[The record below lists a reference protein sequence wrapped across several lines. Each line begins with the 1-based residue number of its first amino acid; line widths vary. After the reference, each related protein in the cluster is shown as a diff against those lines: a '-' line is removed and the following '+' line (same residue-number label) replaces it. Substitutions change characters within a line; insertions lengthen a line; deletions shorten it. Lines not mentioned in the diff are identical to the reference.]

1 MSLLQTEIESQPS
14 ILQRL
19 LDLARP
25 LAIEAAA
32 RIRAFDPHYVVIAAR
47 GSSDNAARYAQY
59 LFGAVNR
66 LPVALAT
73 PSLFTLYHQPPALRD
88 ALVSRDQSE
97 WASLPDIVGRTR
109 GGSAASTP

>member
-59 LFGAVNR
+59 LVGAVN
-66 LPVALAT
+66 P
-73 PSLFTLYHQPPALRD
+73 PSSRSTTNHLRS
-88 ALVSRDQSE
+88 AMPSSSGSVRV
-97 WASLPDIVGRTR
+97 ASLPTSSPYSRRLG
-109 GGSAASTP
+109 ASTP